1 MYYMNKRNEET
12 MEEEHINR
20 LVQATKN
27 SLEYMSKEQLKE
39 IEKLIKK
46 ELEER
51 KR

>member
-1 MYYMNKRNEET
+1 MFKRKEVI

-27 SLEYMSKEQLKE
+27 SLEYMSEEQLKE

-51 KR
+51 EKVK